1 MIMMKIVEKY
11 LLVIAMITG
20 ILFHK
25 YIAYLSPAT
34 PFLLAFMLFVTYTN
48 IKLKEIQFNKLHF
61 ILLAVQYIG
70 SAVIYLLL
78 RPFNEILAQATM
90 MCVLAPTATSAPVIV
105 GLLGGNIASTTA
117 FTLLSNLILAFF
129 APLYLTVIENSD
141 TSLPFL
147 ISFFYFLKRVIPIL
161 IFPFLIALLVQRA
174 TPGLHRKIKS
184 MKKISLYVWAIAL
197 TIVLANVTN
206 FVMTK
211 QHTGYMVEI
220 IIAISSLLICLLQ
233 FILGRKIGSK
243 FNQTITGGQG
253 MGQKNTILAIWLT
266 QTYLNPIASIGPGLY
281 VLWQN
286 IINSY
291 QIWVKSKT
299 N

>member
-1 MIMMKIVEKY
+1 MKIVEKY